1 MIKRLLIAN
10 RGEIAVRIARTAK
23 NMGIESVAVFSDT
36 DKDSFHA
43 RFCDKKI
50 YIGKSDS
57 NKSYL
62 NIQNI
67 ITAAK
72 QTKSDAIHPGYG
84 FLSENAT
91 FSEQCERENIL
102 FIGPNSKTIKTMA
115 VKTIARKRIEK
126 LGIPVLSGF
135 DSKNLSF
142 EEVFAKSCSIGF
154 PIMIKAAYGGGGRG
168 MRAVYE
174 EENLKENL
182 LSAARES
189 KSSFGKDELLIEKLI
204 TKPRHIEVQIIADSH
219 GNIFHLYERDCSLQ
233 RNNQKVVEECPATNM
248 SKKLKSQMYE
258 AAITIAKDINYLG
271 VGTVEF
277 ILEDNNFYFME
288 MNTRLQ
294 VEHAITEKIT
304 GLDLVQLQL
313 QVSTGEML
321 NLNQDNILSNGHAI
335 ECRLYAED
343 PEENYKPCPGLV
355 KKFEFKEDIGIRIDK
370 GVETGDEVSSYYDP
384 MIAKFISHAK
394 TRKESLKKMS
404 KALEQVRIYGITT
417 NKYFLSNIVS
427 HQKIIDG
434 KYDTNFLKL
443 NLKKLAYNKKDYSN
457 NFKIRVATIWIQNRN
472 ILSKSKK
479 DIEVLNP
486 WSNLTR
492 FRVNL
497 SSIEKL
503 SFLEGKNKFVILLR
517 HEKTKIVLIDEKNK
531 PHNLL
536 ENIKIGEV
544 IGDIIYLQEGN
555 YTREIQFLD
564 PFEKNYES
572 SLEKLGLIAPMPG
585 KIVKI
590 FYKIGEEVKE
600 NSLVVMMEAMKM
612 EHRIISNAKG
622 KIKKINCKEG
632 DLIKEGTLLI
642 ELSA

>member
-1 MIKRLLIAN
+1 
-10 RGEIAVRIARTAK
+10 
-23 NMGIESVAVFSDT
+23 
-36 DKDSFHA
+36 
-43 RFCDKKI
+43 
-50 YIGKSDS
+50 
-57 NKSYL
+57 
-62 NIQNI
+62 
-67 ITAAK
+67 
-72 QTKSDAIHPGYG
+72 
-84 FLSENAT
+84 
-91 FSEQCERENIL
+91 
-102 FIGPNSKTIKTMA
+102 
-115 VKTIARKRIEK
+115 
-126 LGIPVLSGF
+126 
-135 DSKNLSF
+135 
-142 EEVFAKSCSIGF
+142 
-154 PIMIKAAYGGGGRG
+154 
-168 MRAVYE
+168 
-174 EENLKENL
+174 
-182 LSAARES
+182 
-189 KSSFGKDELLIEKLI
+189 
-204 TKPRHIEVQIIADSH
+204 
-219 GNIFHLYERDCSLQ
+219 
-233 RNNQKVVEECPATNM
+233 
-248 SKKLKSQMYE
+248 
-258 AAITIAKDINYLG
+258 
-271 VGTVEF
+271 
-277 ILEDNNFYFME
+277 
-288 MNTRLQ
+288 
-294 VEHAITEKIT
+294 T

-632 DLIKEGTLLI
+632 DLVKEGTLLI